1 MKHYKLRY
9 VMHKPSEETE
19 DKYMAEI
26 PALPGCRAW
35 GDSPEDTL
43 DILQS
48 VAAAFIEVYTE
59 RGYELPA
66 EVRNPMIDTTDSSEV
81 LVAVQTPGNSRA
93 SSASLAPLGRSSRN

>member
-9 VMHKPSEETE
+9 VMHDPSEDTE

-35 GDSPEDTL
+35 GDTPEDTL

-48 VAAAFIEVYTE
+48 VAAASIDVYIE
-59 RGYELPA
+59 RGYELP
-66 EVRNPMIDTTDSSEV
+66 RG
-81 LVAVQTPGNSRA
+81 VAT
-93 SSASLAPLGRSSRN
+93 SAAPAQG

>member
-9 VMHKPSEETE
+9 VMHDPSEDTE

-35 GDSPEDTL
+35 GDTPEDTL
-43 DILQS
+43 DILEG
-48 VAAAFIEVYTE
+48 VAAASIEVYIE

-66 EVRNPMIDTTDSSEV
+66 QVRDSLIDTTASSEL
-81 LVAVQTPGNSRA
+81 LVAV
-93 SSASLAPLGRSSRN
+93 